1 MGDINTSFLK
11 DKNFWVRLAAGIVM
25 CIVLITVFVLGGDV
39 LLIFLCLLSIVGLWE
54 LYRALKMGI
63 NWLTAVGYLAVIA
76 HYVFLRMGWLD
87 KLILVYAAA
96 LVLILAGFVFTY
108 PRYSLSRMFVS
119 YFGIFYVGVALSFI
133 YLLRIYDPGGSFLVW
148 LIVFSAWGCDIFAYL
163 FGNLFG
169 RHKLVPKLS
178 PHKSVEG
185 AAGGLVCAMV
195 LAAVYGAIVA
205 KYIPD
210 ISLVF
215 LKFAVAVLLG
225 AAAGQIGD
233 LAASA
238 IKRKVKIKDYSHII
252 PGHGGI
258 LDRFDSMI
266 MTAPIIYI
274 IVVYVM
280 V

>member
-1 MGDINTSFLK
+1 MEEGRLDFLK
-11 DKNFWVRLAAGIVM
+11 SKNFWTRLTAGIIM
-25 CIVLITVFVLGGDV
+25 CIVLIAVFVIGGDV
-39 LLIFLCLLSIVGLWE
+39 LLIFLGLLSIVGLWE

-63 NWLTAVGYLAVIA
+63 NFLTVIGYIAVIA
-76 HYVFLRMGWLD
+76 HYIFLRFGLMQELV
-87 KLILVYAAA
+87 LVYAAA
-96 LVLILAGFVFTY
+96 LVLILAGFVFTF
-108 PRYSLSRMFVS
+108 PKYSLSRMFVS
-119 YFGIFYVGVALSFI
+119 YFGIFYVGVALSFV
-133 YLLRIYDPGGSFLVW
+133 YLLRIYEPAGGFLVW
-148 LIVFSAWGCDIFAYL
+148 LIVFSAWGCDVFAYL

-169 RHKLVPKLS
+169 KHQLVPKLS

-185 AAGGLVCAMV
+185 AVGGLVSAAV
-195 LAAVYGAIVA
+195 LAAIYGAVVTKYVA
-205 KYIPD
+205 V
-210 ISLVF
+210 SLMP
-215 LKFAVAVLLG
+215 LKFAVAVLFG

-274 IVVYVM
+274 IVVYIM

>member
-1 MGDINTSFLK
+1 MEEGRLDFLK
-11 DKNFWVRLAAGIVM
+11 SKNFWTRLTAGIIM
-25 CIVLITVFVLGGDV
+25 CIVLIAVFVIGGDV
-39 LLIFLCLLSIVGLWE
+39 LLIFLGLLSIVGLWE

-63 NWLTAVGYLAVIA
+63 NFLTVIGYIAVIA
-76 HYVFLRMGWLD
+76 HYIFLRFGLMQELV
-87 KLILVYAAA
+87 LVYAAA
-96 LVLILAGFVFTY
+96 LVLILAGFVFTF
-108 PRYSLSRMFVS
+108 PKYSLSRMFVS
-119 YFGIFYVGVALSFI
+119 YFGIFYVGVALSFV
-133 YLLRIYDPGGSFLVW
+133 YLLRIYEPAGGFLVW
-148 LIVFSAWGCDIFAYL
+148 LIVFSAWGCDVFAYL

-169 RHKLVPKLS
+169 KHQLVPKLS

-185 AAGGLVCAMV
+185 AVGGLVSAAV
-195 LAAVYGAIVA
+195 LAAIYGAVVT
-205 KYIPD
+205 KYVD
-210 ISLVF
+210 AVSLMP
-215 LKFAVAVLLG
+215 LKFAVAVLFG

-274 IVVYVM
+274 IVVYIM

>member
-1 MGDINTSFLK
+1 MDSRFSFLK
-11 DKNFWVRLAAGIVM
+11 SREFWTRLIAGIVM
-25 CIVLITVFVLGGDV
+25 CIVMIVVFVLGGNV
-39 LLIFLCLLSIVGLWE
+39 LLIFLGLLSIVGLWE
-54 LYRALKMGI
+54 LYRALRMGI
-63 NWLTAVGYLAVIA
+63 NFLTVIGYLAVMA
-76 HYVFLRMGWLD
+76 HYVFLRLGWMD
-87 KLILVYAAA
+87 KLVLVYVAA
-96 LVLILAGFVFTY
+96 LVLILAGFVFTF
-108 PRYSLSRMFVS
+108 PKYSLSRMFVS
-119 YFGIFYVGVALSFI
+119 YFAIFYVGVSLSFI
-133 YLLRIYDPGGSFLVW
+133 YLLRIYEPAGAFLVW

-169 RHKLVPKLS
+169 NHKLVPKLS

-185 AAGGLVCAMV
+185 AIGGLIGAVV

-210 ISLVF
+210 VRLVF
-215 LKFAVAVLLG
+215 LKFAVAVLFG

-266 MTAPIIYI
+266 MTAPVIYI
-274 IVVYVM
+274 IVVYLIA
-280 V
+280 